1 MERGLVD
8 RERAPRMVF
17 MGTPAFAVPALEALM
32 AGGYD
37 LVGVYTQPDRP
48 SGRGRGVVSSPIK
61 SLALES
67 GLRVYQ
73 PPSLKDVNAREELK
87 ALRPEVMVVAAYG
100 LILPLQVLD
109 IPPHGTVNVHPSLLP
124 RHRGPS
130 PVASTIL
137 EGDEVT
143 GVTIMLASPR
153 VDAGP
158 VLSAAQVKIEA
169 DATTGTLT
177 EILSQVGADLLVE
190 TLPRWL
196 RGEIQPQPQ
205 DEAQATYS
213 RMLSK
218 RDGEIDWRLPA
229 SEIWRRVRALDPWP
243 GTYTRWQGRL
253 LKVLEVEPLPD
264 DRGAEPGRVVQA
276 KEMGRQVQVVVGTGE
291 GTLLLKRVQ
300 LEGRRAVEGGSFVIG
315 HRDFVGSLLPS

>member
-1 MERGLVD
+1 MD